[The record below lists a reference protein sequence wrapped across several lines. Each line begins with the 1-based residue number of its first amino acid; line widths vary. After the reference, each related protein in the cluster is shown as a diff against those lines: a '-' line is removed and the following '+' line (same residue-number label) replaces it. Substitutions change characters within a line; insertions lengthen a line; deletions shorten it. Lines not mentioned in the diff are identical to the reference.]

1 MAITSRSTDLQ
12 SLLDALSDV
21 KDSNSNEIQLISL
34 PEGIYVG
41 NNIDIKHMSLKLS
54 GERSNERSSPG
65 TQVVAQS
72 ETKFFPNEESVTL
85 HTGENCIFSLTNSSM
100 SLDSLQ
106 FNLIANSEE
115 RRQQENELRT
125 SRLAI
130 VTDSMLTISESTI
143 EVSSWTS
150 AILISRSKLEEPSM
164 HSSVMMRKC
173 SISNDIGKLRGLVE
187 TEAFPPFG
195 GSHSVSLVGCSFNSQ
210 AILGTDGIS
219 FSLTRAARKNNVEV
233 GMISSS
239 LISCSFVNMSSIG
252 CSRPPH
258 VSELSQRMLGCVV
271 WLSSSHL
278 SGSTIRDMNAG
289 GSVLCSNSS
298 FSSLLSSP
306 NTDANADSDPSPSIT
321 LPDGTHPEF
330 EDGKSYDFTDTS
342 GDESSVASFSHCHF
356 TGANSVT
363 NVCALRFEDFLGSIS
378 VISCSFSDHTFIG
391 GSYGDRGGAIAVW
404 NGKEEAKQPLT
415 VEGTNFTNLKATK
428 DGASMYLHIQM
439 SATIVDCRFEDCGA
453 DGEPS
458 SATGG
463 ISLRMVQPT
472 SLATITN
479 LVFESC
485 YTIYYMGGM
494 RLDANGAAILSDC
507 LFDDCYVVHDGYGV
521 PGMEL
526 TLWREELTPVTRLT
540 FTDCRSRNCAAG
552 MTVYGYNDLLLTD
565 VHFLRC
571 KSDNVWTDVSGGGF
585 YARFQTNV
593 TLTMQDCSFVE
604 CSSNFAGG
612 ALGVCDFG
620 SCVITDCLVKDCC
633 SGATG
638 AIRLQQRFENPQSVS
653 LTRVAFINNSIGQA
667 KDVTAPVYM
676 PDDSPAFVDVC
687 VTAYS
692 DEVKPNI
699 SIVDCFTTCAIAS
712 MGMGVKREIDYM
724 VMVSYGLDDDAFD
737 NVGPRLTERVELSV
751 DGLSE
756 RMELGMKVKIPIAS
770 QKYEVTIRNEVDKTE
785 MKEEIEFVNGKA
797 TLKSP
802 SPTFNLDFSTSYTIT
817 SIVGIVPLSPSSS
830 SSLSNALSFPLV
842 AWTFNLDSNPSFF
855 SFTTPEKLPTLN
867 DATSHLIQP
876 NGRVAVVFLHFDKLV
891 VGSFEVVVEEGG
903 KEVSFTVE
911 MNESAKTGE
920 SSEIVVVGED
930 RLLTHNTTTESP
942 FVKMNGTIA
951 FHIPKSSYVAPTR
964 DNKKAMSPEM
974 KKLLSWLIP
983 VVICVCVAL
992 IVIIV
997 VIVLVNRRR
1006 SKANIA
1012 KNEMEEQEPVEVEK
1026 MIECGRDDSIGLVG
1040 SEGSAISEVSRMNK
1054 NMNNNS
1060 STLNQSRREEV
1071 EVAEVMMCSGNFKI
1085 STVRMN
1091 QTLYSVL
1098 HEEGRA
1104 IGKREIGIQVVNGLK
1119 EVVAHR
1125 GRSDVLTHLSSHWIL
1140 LDSAGTVQLKLD
1152 MNSSEAE
1159 QEAAR
1164 QRQMQQVLSTMEDQQ
1179 NEEDKP
1185 QDENQTMKSGTEKSG
1200 MDDLRWRASEV
1211 VASEGRSGEVCVDGS
1226 KASVFSLGLVLWEI
1240 ETGQVPFGE
1249 LDAVNAQRQS
1259 GTGIGPKMD
1268 DLKNEE
1274 FVSLIHRCVSV
1285 DLNERPTLSEIGEF
1299 LSSHPEDTRLPSD
1312 R

>member
-1 MAITSRSTDLQ
+1 
-12 SLLDALSDV
+12 
-21 KDSNSNEIQLISL
+21 
-34 PEGIYVG
+34 
-41 NNIDIKHMSLKLS
+41 
-54 GERSNERSSPG
+54 
-65 TQVVAQS
+65 
-72 ETKFFPNEESVTL
+72 
-85 HTGENCIFSLTNSSM
+85 
-100 SLDSLQ
+100 
-106 FNLIANSEE
+106 
-115 RRQQENELRT
+115 
-125 SRLAI
+125 
-130 VTDSMLTISESTI
+130 
-143 EVSSWTS
+143 
-150 AILISRSKLEEPSM
+150 M
-164 HSSVMMRKC
+164 HSSVVVTKC
-173 SISNDIGKLRGLVE
+173 SISNEIGQLCGVVE
-187 TEAFPPFG
+187 TEAFPAFG
-195 GSHSVSLVGCSFNSQ
+195 GSRSVLLVGCSFNSQ
-210 AILGTDGIS
+210 TILGTDGIGL
-219 FSLTRAARKNNVEV
+219 SLTRTARKNNDEV

-258 VSELSQRMLGCVV
+258 VSELSQTMLGCIVS
-271 WLSSSHL
+271 LSSSHV

-306 NTDANADSDPSPSIT
+306 NTDSNTDSDPSPSIT
-321 LPDGTHPEF
+321 LPDGTTPEF

-356 TGANSVT
+356 TGANYAT

-404 NGKEEAKQPLT
+404 NGNKEAKQPFT
-415 VEGTNFTNLKATK
+415 VEASNFTNLKATK

-453 DGEPS
+453 EGEPS

-463 ISLRMVQPT
+463 ISLRMVDPT

-485 YTIYYMGGM
+485 CTVNYMGGM
-494 RLDANGAAILSDC
+494 SLDANGAAILSDC
-507 LFDDCYVVHDGYGV
+507 LFDDCYVVHYGYGV
-521 PGMEL
+521 PGLEL
-526 TLWREELTPVTRLT
+526 YLWREELTHVARLT

-620 SCVITDCLVKDCC
+620 ACVITDCLVKDCC

-638 AIRLQQRFENPQSVS
+638 AIHLQQRFDQPQSIS
-653 LTRVAFINNSIGQA
+653 LTRVAFINNSVGQA

-676 PDDSPAFVDVC
+676 PDDAPAFVDVC

-692 DEVKPNI
+692 DEMKPTI
-699 SIVDCFTTCAIAS
+699 SIVDCFTTCATAS
-712 MGMGVKREIDYM
+712 MGMGVKREIGYM
-724 VMVSYGLDDDAFD
+724 EMISYGLDDDAFD
-737 NVGPRLTERVELSV
+737 SLGPRLTEGVELSV

-756 RMELGMKVKIPIAS
+756 RMELGMKGKIPISS
-770 QKYEVTIRNEVDKTE
+770 QKYEVTVRNEGVKTE
-785 MKEEIEFVNGKA
+785 MKEVIEFVDGKA
-797 TLKSP
+797 TLTSP

-817 SIVGIVPLSPSSS
+817 SIVGIVPSSLSSS

-920 SSEIVVVGED
+920 SSEIVVVGD
-930 RLLTHNTTTESP
+930 GRLLTHDTSYTIKSITPTPGTESP
-942 FVKMNGTIA
+942 FVKMNGTIS

-974 KKLLSWLIP
+974 KKLLSWMIP

-1006 SKANIA
+1006 SKGKNA
-1012 KNEMEEQEPVEVEK
+1012 KSEMEEQEPVEVEK
-1026 MIECGRDDSIGLVG
+1026 MIECGRDNSIGVVG
-1040 SEGSAISEVSRMNK
+1040 SEGSADSEVSRMNK
-1054 NMNNNS
+1054 NVNNNP

-1071 EVAEVMMCSGNFKI
+1071 EVAEVMVCSGDFGV

-1091 QTLYSVL
+1091 QTLYSIL
-1098 HEEGRA
+1098 HEEGRP

-1125 GRSDVLTHLSSHWIL
+1125 GWSDVLTHLSSHWIL

-1164 QRQMQQVLSTMEDQQ
+1164 QRQMQQLVSAMEGQQ
-1179 NEEDKP
+1179 NDDNKP
-1185 QDENQTMKSGTEKSG
+1185 QDENQTMKSGTDKSG
-1200 MDDLRWRASEV
+1200 MDDLRWRAPEI

-1274 FVSLIHRCVSV
+1274 FVSLIHQCVSV
-1285 DLNERPTLSEIGEF
+1285 DPNERPTLSEIGEF